1 MTRNELF
8 SSVRSYADRP
18 NMTDDD
24 LKAMLLNLEA
34 ELNRALAE
42 HPRSFITSTYLLA
55 AGVTL
60 IPLPVDLFK
69 LVTLRY
75 PATQTW
81 VRYPPDTP
89 LADLPLGAY
98 IDRGT
103 ALELPGAFTE
113 EVVVTLDYYIAVCTL
128 GTANTENWVTRYYPD
143 LYLYGLLREL
153 AIWTR
158 DSQQLESWGGEYGR
172 RLQATIAQGWDQ
184 NTGAAPR
191 TRR

>member
-1 MTRNELF
+1 MTRDALF
-8 SSVRSYADRP
+8 GAVRSYADRP
-18 NMTDDD
+18 DLLEDD
-24 LKAMLLNLEA
+24 LKMMLLTLEA
-34 ELNRALAE
+34 ELNRALSS
-42 HPRSFITSTYLLA
+42 HPRSFITATYLLA

-60 IPLPVDLFK
+60 IPLPVDMFK

-89 LADLPLGAY
+89 LSDLPAGCY

-103 ALELPGAFTE
+103 SLELPSAFTE
-113 EVVVTLDYYIAVCTL
+113 EVIVTLDYYIALCTL
-128 GTANTENWVTRYYPD
+128 GTANTENWVTKYYPD
-143 LYLYGLLREL
+143 LYLYGMLKEL

-158 DSQQLESWGGEYGR
+158 DSQQLASWGSQYDS
-172 RLQATIAQGWDQ
+172 RLQQTLLQGWDQ
-184 NTGAAPR
+184 NTGAAAR